1 LVGMICQFI
10 PGYLLEQLSR
20 SPEPDVAETGRR
32 TRVIDNHIRDR
43 RLATAPAPPTKTGAA
58 WEVHDAKNAATLP
71 GDLVRTA
78 GGPEVR
84 DVAVNE
90 AATGIT
96 ETLAL
101 FADLGRRSYDDEGA
115 TVVATVHYE
124 KDYDNAFWDGTQLVF
139 GDGDGTVFGRFT
151 KPIDVL
157 GHELSHAVTEFTA
170 NLTYQG
176 QSGALNESVSDV
188 FGACVK
194 QRHLGQDAAS
204 ADWLVGEGIFVA
216 GVNGKALRSMESP
229 GTAYDDPKL
238 GRDPQVGQMSD
249 YVQTTE
255 DNGGV
260 HINSGIP
267 NRAFVLAAKAI
278 GGDTWSGAGRI
289 WYAALTS
296 GLAAGSD
303 FATFAAATVTAAG
316 EHADAVSQA
325 WATVG
330 VTPGA
335 ASKASTAPQA
345 PSSAVE
351 VVRSGGVAGI
361 RKHGSVDLDS
371 DDPRAPR
378 ARELLDRVD
387 FAAVQDPGP
396 RPDRFTYH
404 FRHRDAECTVP
415 EPALTPDL
423 RDLADLVL
431 GD

>member
-1 LVGMICQFI
+1 M
-10 PGYLLEQLSR
+10 
-20 SPEPDVAETGRR
+20 
-32 TRVIDNHIRDR
+32 
-43 RLATAPAPPTKTGAA
+43 
-58 WEVHDAKNAATLP
+58 
-71 GDLVRTA
+71 
-78 GGPEVR
+78 
-84 DVAVNE
+84 
-90 AATGIT
+90 
-96 ETLAL
+96 
-101 FADLGRRSYDDEGA
+101 
-115 TVVATVHYE
+115 VATVHYE

-194 QRHLGQDAAS
+194 QRHLGPGRRLRR
-204 ADWLVGEGIFVA
+204 LVGRRGHLRRGRQRQGVA
-216 GVNGKALRSMESP
+216 VDGVTRARRTTTRSWARTPRSARCR
-229 GTAYDDPKL
+229 TT
-238 GRDPQVGQMSD
+238 S
-249 YVQTTE
+249 QTTE

-278 GGDTWSGAGRI
+278 GGDSWSGAGRI

-303 FATFAAATVTAAG
+303 FATFAAATVAAAG
-316 EHADAVSQA
+316 EHADAVRQA
-325 WATVG
+325 WTTVG
-330 VTPGA
+330 VTPGLGVDRIA
-335 ASKASTAPQA
+335 RPAGAVLGGRGGPLGRLRRDPQA
-345 PSSAVE
+345 GLG
-351 VVRSGGVAGI
+351 R
-361 RKHGSVDLDS
+361 
-371 DDPRAPR
+371 PRLRRPARPEGPR
-378 ARELLDRVD
+378 ARRPHRLRRRTDRRS
-387 FAAVQDPGP
+387 P
-396 RPDRFTYH
+396 RPDRFTYQ